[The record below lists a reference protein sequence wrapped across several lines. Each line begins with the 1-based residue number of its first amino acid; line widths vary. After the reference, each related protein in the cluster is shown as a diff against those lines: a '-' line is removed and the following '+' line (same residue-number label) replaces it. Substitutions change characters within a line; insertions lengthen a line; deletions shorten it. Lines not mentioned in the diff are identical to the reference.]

1 LRDNSLKGHVL
12 RRTVVAACLAAIMAV
27 ASVIII
33 SGQGLAAPVTN
44 WDPSGQAMPVGDL
57 PGWHQV
63 FADNFA
69 NDSYPVGS
77 VTGCSMAG
85 CSGTPTLAWGA
96 WKDGHPNV
104 SGNCE
109 FYPSK
114 TVSISGGVLN
124 IHMFTDS
131 AGMCVDAS
139 LFPMRGM
146 TMKYGMYSVRFR
158 SDDVP
163 GYKGNFFL
171 WPVNQVSGEIDFP
184 EANLDQPFHG
194 FLHTVAGDADPQ
206 RFTATTTWTSWHT
219 ATLEWTPTRVTFI
232 IDGVP
237 IGTSTKD
244 VPQTPMNLMMRA
256 SSEEN
261 GASAPSASAQ
271 GSLQIDWVTAY
282 SYVAPAVQP
291 PPPVRL
297 PPATQQAA
305 QTHSTSH
312 GYDLVGRDGGVF
324 VFGGGYYGSL
334 PGLGVEV
341 DDITGIVAT
350 ATHTGY
356 FLVGSD
362 GGVFAFHA
370 HFANSLP
377 GIGVH
382 VDDIVG
388 IVPTRDDQGYFL
400 VGRDGG
406 VFSFNAPFANSLP
419 GVGVHV
425 DDITGIAAT
434 PDDNGYWLVGSDGSV
449 YAFGDARF
457 RGSAPAGAVAITA
470 THDGGGYWV
479 VGADG
484 SVTAFGDAGT
494 YGDLPGLGVGVDDIV
509 GIVVSEDS
517 KGYNLIGRDGGVF
530 SFGDATNAGS
540 LPGLGVGVDDIVGAV
555 PT

>member
-1 LRDNSLKGHVL
+1 MSR
-12 RRTVVAACLAAIMAV
+12 
-27 ASVIII
+27 
-33 SGQGLAAPVTN
+33 QG
-44 WDPSGQAMPVGDL
+44 
-57 PGWHQV
+57 
-63 FADNFA
+63 
-69 NDSYPVGS
+69 
-77 VTGCSMAG
+77 
-85 CSGTPTLAWGA
+85 
-96 WKDGHPNV
+96 
-104 SGNCE
+104 
-109 FYPSK
+109 
-114 TVSISGGVLN
+114 
-124 IHMFTDS
+124 
-131 AGMCVDAS
+131 
-139 LFPMRGM
+139 
-146 TMKYGMYSVRFR
+146 
-158 SDDVP
+158 
-163 GYKGNFFL
+163 
-171 WPVNQVSGEIDFP
+171 
-184 EANLDQPFHG
+184 
-194 FLHTVAGDADPQ
+194 
-206 RFTATTTWTSWHT
+206 RFTAVPALVVAVLFGSMTLVATAGAAVRVPASTSAAAVSAWGR
-219 ATLEWTPTRVTFI
+219 ATPVAGVHPHSAPLELPPGRNAHASGSHVDAVSSNWSGYIATGSTFTRVSAQWRVPAVAPAAGVQASATWI
-232 IDGVP
+232 GIDGATNRSL
-237 IGTSTKD
+237 IQTGTAQNSFNGRTGYYAWYEILPAPPVEVGVVQAGDTMSASIVKGTGGRWVISIADISTH
-244 VPQTPMNLMMRA
+244 NSA
-256 SSEEN
+256 SGAFPYTGP
-261 GASAPSASAQ
+261 GASAEWIEEAPTSSQ
-271 GSLQIDWVTAY
+271 TNQVVTLADFG
-282 SYVAPAVQP
+282 VARFSDLGVDAADPGAVGVT
-291 PPPVRL
+291 PVRMVDGSGRVIAVPGPL
-297 PPATQQAA
+297 SGGAFTVAYQGPSPTA
-305 QTHSTSH
+305 HPGH

-530 SFGDATNAGS
+530 SFGDATNTGS
-540 LPGLGVGVDDIVGAV
+540 LPGLGVSVDDIVGAV